1 MILLRGCVQNAV
13 FIISKRLPDKELT
26 VRNVEVITTQGL
38 EHFTVNCVIYLLF
51 PFVTAFCALSIYF
64 SVISLASLLFK
75 LSL

>member
-26 VRNVEVITTQGL
+26 VRTVEVITTQGL

-51 PFVTAFCALSIYF
+51 PLLLLFVHYPSFF